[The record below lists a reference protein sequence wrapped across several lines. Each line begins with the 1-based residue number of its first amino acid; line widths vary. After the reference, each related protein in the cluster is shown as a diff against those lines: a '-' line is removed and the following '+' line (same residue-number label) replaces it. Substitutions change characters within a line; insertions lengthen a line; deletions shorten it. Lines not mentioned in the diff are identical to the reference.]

1 MGHLLRLVG
10 SVLSAPALR
19 MHKLLLEWR
28 RRRHQHISLWKERTT
43 ENEGLTLNILSDR
56 RLDVILPSYSVC

>member
-56 RLDVILPSYSVC
+56 L